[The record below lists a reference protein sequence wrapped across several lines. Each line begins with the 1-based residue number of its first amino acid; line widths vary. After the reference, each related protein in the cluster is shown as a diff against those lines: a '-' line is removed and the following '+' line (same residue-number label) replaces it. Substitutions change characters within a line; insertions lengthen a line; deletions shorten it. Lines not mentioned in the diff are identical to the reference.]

1 MFYSAKYAR
10 FKYAVQLLI
19 MFLNKVIISYHSNSY
34 GLLP

>member
-19 MFLNKVIISYHSNSY
+19 MFNKQSDISYHSNSY